1 MKNFLLAL
9 IVLAAAASVASAGV
23 AVMWSVQNWAES
35 HDSVGSSTG
44 LLDNND
50 ALWQLIYA
58 GPNNAAE
65 PITGAGSANPAND
78 YLAVGSDDVVWAQRT
93 IVQGGG
99 TAPEDST
106 TWDTWLSPQS
116 GFVTYQD
123 AAWSTAGFVYQRVFE
138 SATPITGTWFY
149 ETALLALNTGWTPG
163 GANQDF
169 FLDAGLPFAQPNQQA
184 VVAGVIPEPATMG
197 LMGLGALVLAI
208 RRRRA

>member
-1 MKNFLLAL
+1 MKKFLLAL

-78 YLAVGSDDVVWAQRT
+78 YLAVGSDDVVWAERT
-93 IVQGGG
+93 IAQSGG
-99 TAPEDST
+99 TASDGT
-106 TWDTWLSPQS
+106 QWDNWLSYGG
-116 GFVTYQD
+116 GFLAYQD
-123 AAWSTAGFVYQRVFE
+123 TAWSTAGFVYQRVFE

-149 ETALLALNTGWTPG
+149 ETALLALNTGWTVG
-163 GANQDF
+163 GPAQSF
-169 FLDAGLPFAQPNQQA
+169 YLDAGLPFAQPNQQA